1 MRSPNQLFIQF
12 TEPLLNTGLQ
22 NQVLNAPIKKLL
34 RKSHLGSLV
43 WPRLPPSTP
52 LHPPPMRTMNPV
64 QLRMRSSM
72 ILSIPL
78 VPKIHLYVLPL
89 LVYPY
94 ADYFMQVSISSTTM
108 TSATS
113 ITSSTSRPG
122 VRSLPPHI
130 QRSFSEDFIP
140 CVITEI
146 GCSASPW
153 LNLDVDTIQDYV
165 NIVYTGYDYA
175 VEHGDGFH
183 SSVRLHTLIFYE
195 ALTSFKDQ

>member
-1 MRSPNQLFIQF
+1 MRSLNQLFIQF

-22 NQVLNAPIKKLL
+22 NQVLNTPIKTSLQ
-34 RKSHLGSLV
+34 KSHLGSLV

-52 LHPPPMRTMNPV
+52 LHPLPTRTMNPA
-64 QLRMRSSM
+64 LRMRSSI

-89 LVYPY
+89 LMYPY
-94 ADYFMQVSISSTTM
+94 TDYFMQVSISSTTT

-113 ITSSTSRPG
+113 ITPSTLRPG
-122 VRSLPPHI
+122 VQSLPPHV
-130 QRSFSEDFIP
+130 QQSFSEDFVP

-153 LNLDVDTIQDYV
+153 LNLDLDTIQDYV
-165 NIVYTGYDYA
+165 NIIYTGYDYA

-183 SSVRLHTLIFYE
+183 SSVRPHTLIFYE
-195 ALTSFKDQ
+195 ALTFFKDQ